1 MNIEQQKEIAKSV
14 YSKLKIID
22 PHCLLAGGAPRDWY
36 LGKECNDLDFYYVS
50 TATTVSSCRKQL
62 ERTFEGAEIKT
73 ISEIHGDGSREMIGL
88 YKKMPD
94 LVRVWQMNIEG
105 MNVQLVQLATPGS
118 QFKVV
123 GCMDVSICKIWADVN
138 LKLYPST
145 EFKKTIASK
154 SMFLSEG
161 YSWSDTHP
169 QKMKQRF
176 EKLFSCAS
184 SEASVDKTIIHM
196 VLKEGGF

>member
-22 PHCLLAGGAPRDWY
+22 PNCLLAGGAPRDWY
-36 LGKECNDLDFYYVS
+36 FGKECNDLDFYYVS

-73 ISEIHGDGSREMIGL
+73 LSEIHGDGSREMIGL

-94 LVRVWQMNIEG
+94 LLRVWQMNIEG
-105 MNVQLVQLATPGS
+105 MNVQLVQLSAPGS

-161 YSWSDTHP
+161 YSWGDPHP

-184 SEASVDKTIIHM
+184 SEASVDKTIIRM